1 MWTCGKN
8 FDGEGLQR
16 GRGLYGG
23 GFVLLWFI
31 VQRGRGLYGGGFVL
45 LWFIAFPIFDIA

>member
-8 FDGEGLQR
+8 FGGEGLQR
-16 GRGLYGG
+16 RGRGA
-23 GFVLLWFI
+23 
-31 VQRGRGLYGGGFVL
+31 GLYGGGFVL